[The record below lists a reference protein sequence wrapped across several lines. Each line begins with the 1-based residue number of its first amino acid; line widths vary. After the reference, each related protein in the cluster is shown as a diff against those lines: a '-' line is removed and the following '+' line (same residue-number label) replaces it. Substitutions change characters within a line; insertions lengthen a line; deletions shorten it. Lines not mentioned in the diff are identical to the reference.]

1 MTDALHSSSS
11 YESDK
16 HSAPVVPSQ
25 AAPVVEDKELARLRR
40 KERLSSAFTIALYG
54 FSRPSYNPLD
64 FLRPAYGSATSNSLT
79 NVLFGQ
85 IYGKAFTSSISTRL
99 SNSLTVGTILGQVS
113 IGIVCDL
120 LGRKHGIVI
129 STFCIVAGIII
140 VTASHGA
147 HGALGGF
154 FWCFTIGRGL
164 TGIGVGGEYPSSS
177 ASAAEAANEKMVK
190 SRGPVFILVTNLVLS
205 CGSIFACI
213 LYLIVFEAAGGLN
226 ANLSTVWRTVLG
238 ISMVP
243 PLAVFIFRMRML
255 NSQLYRKNAIQQGV
269 PLKLTLKYYWRSLIG
284 TCVAWFL
291 YDFVTFPNGVFSGTI
306 ISSIVHAKGKSLFRA
321 TAEWQLLL
329 GTIALPGV
337 FVGAWLVNRIGRRN
351 TMMLGFS
358 GYLLIGLI
366 VGCSYT
372 KHGLMQS
379 FGNLGPGDVL
389 GLVSAE
395 SFASPVRG
403 TLYGFSAAIGTE
415 SFTPIRNNL
424 GPRWTFIVAAIC
436 GILGVLVTYFFIRND
451 LGGDLA
457 EEDRK
462 FVAYLRSQ
470 GWDGHVGVSGKEA
483 LVDAEEGP
491 KGDVKAKEEMVE
503 DI

>member
-16 HSAPVVPSQ
+16 HSAPVVQSQ
-25 AAPVVEDKELARLRR
+25 TAPVVEDKELARLRR
-40 KERLSSAFTIALYG
+40 KERLSSAFTIACAG
-54 FSRPSYNPLD
+54 FALVSDGLQN
-64 FLRPAYGSATSNSLT
+64 NIMLT
-79 NVLFGQ
+79 NVLFAQ
-85 IYGKAFTSSISTRL
+85 IYGKAYSSSISTRL

-190 SRGPVFILVTNLVLS
+190 SRGPVFIFVTNLVLS
-205 CGSIFACI
+205 CGTIFACI

-226 ANLSTVWRTVLG
+226 ANLNTVWRTVFG

-269 PLKLTLKYYWRSLIG
+269 PLLLTLKYYWRSLIG

-306 ISSIVHAKGKSLFRA
+306 ISSIVHAKGKSLFRH

-366 VGCSYT
+366 VGCAYNKRT
-372 KHGLMQS
+372 Q
-379 FGNLGPGDVL
+379 
-389 GLVSAE
+389 
-395 SFASPVRG
+395 
-403 TLYGFSAAIGTE
+403 

-436 GILGVLVTYFFIRND
+436 GILGVLVTFFFIRND

-470 GWDGHVGVSGKEA
+470 GWEGHIGVSGKEA

-491 KGDVKAKEEMVE
+491 KNDAKAKEEMVE
-503 DI
+503 DL